1 METIKREPKMIIK
14 TGAKGIGKSH
24 YIENNYKDYFKI
36 ETGNRNRQD
45 KLILGRVLEASKIN
59 DKILIKTHAN
69 YLKNKF
75 NSNSIMKKSG
85 ISLAIII
92 EDIGKQLII
101 NKKRKKN
108 NINRF
113 DLKNTEVYRLIK
125 K

>member
-101 NKKRKKN
+101 NKKRIKN

>member
-14 TGAKGIGKSH
+14 TGAKGIGKSN
-24 YIENNYKDYFKI
+24 YIDNNYKDYFKI

-45 KLILGRVLEASKIN
+45 KSMSEIVLEAAKTN
-59 DKILIKTHAN
+59 DNILIKTHAN

-75 NSNSIMKKSG
+75 NSNSIIKYSG
-85 ISLAIII
+85 VNVTILI
-92 EDIGKQLII
+92 EDIGQENIF
-101 NKKRKKN
+101 NKKRIKN
-108 NINRF
+108 HINRF